1 MSASQDS
8 LHRHW
13 KKAPPNTHAMGLI
26 RQVLYDLDL
35 DEDDNDGMLDIYEVN
50 TLKPKD
56 EARTHWRRFPA
67 AYLPFLKRFF
77 YRFELYLDIHD
88 IVHGSHNDPPFD
100 KDSVRCLKQYIRY
113 MDNVMMEAWEQ
124 CRVAAIAQELSPDWR
139 CPALDRWLSLEFHV
153 KRHDVRDVQLYKVKN
168 SGSGL
173 NEDPFELGMLDVY
186 SHVPLFYFICI
197 CATDWIEYETS
208 VPDWHHGGGY
218 DYQIMEISDEDLRGI
233 ITKVMRWLEYLP
245 DTSDEDDEED
255 VGNKGKTVTVQE
267 EDISDEED
275 TASDEE
281 EVIVKVEGKLF
292 LTHLFEV
299 VDHVEIS

>member
-1 MSASQDS
+1 MIWTS
-8 LHRHW
+8 
-13 KKAPPNTHAMGLI
+13 T
-26 RQVLYDLDL
+26 
-35 DEDDNDGMLDIYEVN
+35 EDDNDGMLDIYEGEHTQTKGRGTDPLEEVSSG
-50 TLKPKD
+50 LSPISKAFSSIVSK
-56 EARTHWRRFPA
+56 
-67 AYLPFLKRFF
+67 
-77 YRFELYLDIHD
+77 LYLDIHD

-197 CATDWIEYETS
+197 LCHRIGLNTRHPFPTGITE
-208 VPDWHHGGGY
+208 GGY

-245 DTSDEDDEED
+245 DTSDDDDEDDER
-255 VGNKGKTVTVQE
+255 KMLATRGKTVTVQE
-267 EDISDEED
+267 EETLATRRRIQRQTKEEGN
-275 TASDEE
+275 SQGQR
-281 EVIVKVEGKLF
+281 VNCF
-292 LTHLFEV
+292 LPIYSRW
-299 VDHVEIS
+299 VDHVEISLKKATSKG